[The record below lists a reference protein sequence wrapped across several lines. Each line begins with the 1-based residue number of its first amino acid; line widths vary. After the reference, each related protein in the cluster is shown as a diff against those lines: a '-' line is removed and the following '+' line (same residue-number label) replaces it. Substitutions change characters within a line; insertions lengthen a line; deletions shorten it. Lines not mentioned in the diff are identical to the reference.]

1 MVFIAINIIQDVVL
15 DGKESTDFIHNLC
28 QTKFNDRLGLFYMNS
43 CNWGLVLMKFSRK
56 EK

>member
-1 MVFIAINIIQDVVL
+1 MVFIAINMIQDVVL
-15 DGKESTDFIHNLC
+15 DGKVQHNLC

-43 CNWGLVLMKFSRK
+43 CNWGLVLKKFSRK

>member
-1 MVFIAINIIQDVVL
+1 MVFIAINMIQDVVL
-15 DGKESTDFIHNLC
+15 DGKGSTDFIHNLC

-43 CNWGLVLMKFSRK
+43 CNWGLVLKKFSRK